1 MDSAPSK
8 PFGRYSLVSRLG
20 KGGMAEAWRARLMG
34 EAGVT
39 KPVLIKKVLPEYAQD
54 ERFIQMFISEAR
66 ISASLSHGN
75 IAQVFDFGRT
85 EGEHFLAMELVDGPP
100 LHRIIKRALQH
111 GLSAVPVAQ
120 AVFIAMEICRGLH
133 YAHTRKDSRGVPLGI
148 VHRDISPE
156 NVLVSYEGQVKVVDF
171 GIAKARELR
180 GFSTEPGVVKGKYL
194 FFSPEQARGEDVDA
208 RTDVW
213 AAGVVLYQMLCGRLP
228 LQGPQYVVMHQLQEG
243 RFPSPRT
250 LRPELP
256 VELDDIVQKALA
268 VKKEERFE
276 SAHAFAEALSGFLY
290 ATTPRFS
297 PMSVAWL
304 VQTLFTMEL
313 REEGREPQVP
323 TPFREEL
330 ARAAETRSVATRN
343 EVAVVTQVSTHR
355 WASYRRSLGV
365 GLGAALLFA
374 AGLGVVTW
382 KALKKTGTETPA
394 PFARIER
401 VAAVPSLPTTK
412 SEVAGEKPPDETRA
426 VQAPTAPPSFVV
438 VPAVA
443 SQKPSPEELK
453 VEDVLTVLP
462 SPVVVPVVVS
472 PTPSEETQVAR
483 SPTVPP
489 SPRTVPVGVSEPA
502 PPARDAVAS
511 RKSLSAP
518 PVALVN
524 ASSSVSVE
532 APKSGAV
539 LSAPRPPAGGSAGAV
554 KRLSPEDEY
563 AAHVKAGLAAENAG
577 RSKAAI
583 ISYRKAL
590 ALKPAAHA
598 AKRELGLLLVSG
610 FESKA
615 ALREGVGLLQDV
627 VRMDGNDAP
636 VWLSMGMAY
645 HSLEE
650 KNQAAEALKKYLLL
664 VPTGGASNAARA
676 MLKSMGN

>member
-1 MDSAPSK
+1 MDSVPPK

-20 KGGMAEAWRARLMG
+20 KGGMAEAWRARLVG

-85 EGEHFLAMELVDGPP
+85 DGEHFLAMELVDGPP

-180 GFSTEPGVVKGKYL
+180 GFNTEPGVVKGKYL

-228 LQGPQYVVMHQLQEG
+228 LQGPEYVVMHQLQEG
-243 RFPSPRT
+243 RFPSARS

-256 VELDDIVQKALA
+256 AELDDIVQKALA

-276 SAHAFAEALSGFLY
+276 SALALAEALSGFLY

-330 ARAAETRSVATRN
+330 ARAAETRAVATMH
-343 EVAVVTQVSTHR
+343 ESPMATEPSTR
-355 WASYRRSLGV
+355 KWVSYRRGMGT
-365 GLGAALLFA
+365 GLGAAFLLA

-382 KALKKTGTETPA
+382 KLRERPVVESLPPRVTEVSEVP
-394 PFARIER
+394 
-401 VAAVPSLPTTK
+401 AVPSAPAKALVVP
-412 SEVAGEKPPDETRA
+412 SQEPAGGVDAEAVSAPENESPVADAGGALSPAP
-426 VQAPTAPPSFVV
+426 VQAI
-438 VPAVA
+438 
-443 SQKPSPEELK
+443 
-453 VEDVLTVLP
+453 
-462 SPVVVPVVVS
+462 
-472 PTPSEETQVAR
+472 
-483 SPTVPP
+483 
-489 SPRTVPVGVSEPA
+489 PA
-502 PPARDAVAS
+502 PPADTVLVAQIDA
-511 RKSLSAP
+511 
-518 PVALVN
+518 
-524 ASSSVSVE
+524 E
-532 APKSGAV
+532 A
-539 LSAPRPPAGGSAGAV
+539 
-554 KRLSPEDEY
+554 EY
-563 AAHVKAGLAAENAG
+563 AGLIKQARSATVGSRYKSAAGY
-577 RSKAAI
+577 
-583 ISYRKAL
+583 YRKAL
-590 ALKPAAHA
+590 ALQPGSME
-598 AKRELGLLLVSG
+598 AKVGLGVALVNG
-610 FESKA
+610 FESESAFREA
-615 ALREGVGLLQDV
+615 ARLLSDV
-627 VRMDGNDAP
+627 VREDARNARA
-636 VWLSMGMAY
+636 WLSLGMAY
-645 HSLEE
+645 QSVGKNPQAVGAYNQYLMLE
-650 KNQAAEALKKYLLL
+650 
-664 VPTGGASNAARA
+664 PSGASADSVRT
-676 MLKSMGN
+676 MLKTLGN

>member
-20 KGGMAEAWRARLMG
+20 KGGMAEAWRARLVG

-120 AVFIAMEICRGLH
+120 AVFIALEVCRGLH
-133 YAHTRKDSRGVPLGI
+133 YAHTRADSRGVPLGI
-148 VHRDISPE
+148 VHRDVSPE
-156 NVLVSYEGQVKVVDF
+156 NVLVSYEGQVKIVDF

-180 GFSTEPGVVKGKYL
+180 GFKTEPGVVKGKYL

-228 LQGPQYVVMHQLQEG
+228 LQGPEYVVMHQLQEG

-256 VELDDIVQKALA
+256 VELDAIVQKALA

-330 ARAAETRSVATRN
+330 ARAAETRTVATMN
-343 EVAVVTQVSTHR
+343 EVPVVTQVSTHR
-355 WASYRRSLGV
+355 WTSYRQGLGA
-365 GLGAALLFA
+365 GLGAALLFSA
-374 AGLGVVTW
+374 ALGVVTW
-382 KALKKTGTETPA
+382 TLSGKSSPKVSAPA
-394 PFARIER
+394 PKAEQ
-401 VAAVPSLPTTK
+401 ASTAPLSPTTGAPVPSDELA
-412 SEVAGEKPPDETRA
+412 EV
-426 VQAPTAPPSFVV
+426 Q
-438 VPAVA
+438 VPAV
-443 SQKPSPEELK
+443 PLSPEKTPEFA
-453 VEDVLTVLP
+453 
-462 SPVVVPVVVS
+462 S
-472 PTPSEETQVAR
+472 PTSLPERDAGTAAVAPAR
-483 SPTVPP
+483 EDKSPTV
-489 SPRTVPVGVSEPA
+489 
-502 PPARDAVAS
+502 AVAIPVDAP
-511 RKSLSAP
+511 KPGSAP
-518 PVALVN
+518 
-524 ASSSVSVE
+524 
-532 APKSGAV
+532 
-539 LSAPRPPAGGSAGAV
+539 SAPRPPPVVSAAGV
-554 KRLSPEDEY
+554 KALSPEDEF
-563 AAHVKAGLAAENAG
+563 AALMKAG
-577 RSKAAI
+577 RSAEQAGRTKAAMV
-583 ISYRKAL
+583 SYRKAL
-590 ALKPAAHA
+590 VLKDGSHEAR
-598 AKRELGLLLVSG
+598 KELGLLLVSG
-610 FESKA
+610 FESEKS
-615 ALREGVGLLQDV
+615 LREGVVLLQHV
-627 VRMDGNDAP
+627 VRADGGDARA
-636 VWLSMGMAY
+636 WLSLGMAY
-645 HSLEE
+645 QSLGDS
-650 KNQAAEALKKYLLL
+650 NQAAEAFKKYLLL

-676 MLKSMGN
+676 MLKSLGK

>member
-1 MDSAPSK
+1 MDSVPAK

-20 KGGMAEAWRARLMG
+20 KGGMAEAWRAQLVG

-75 IAQVFDFGRT
+75 IAQVFDFGRS

-156 NVLVSYEGQVKVVDF
+156 NVLVSYEGQVKIVDF

-194 FFSPEQARGEDVDA
+194 FFSPEQARGEEVDA

-256 VELDDIVQKALA
+256 GELEDIIQKALA
-268 VKKEERFE
+268 VRKEVRFE

-297 PMSVAWL
+297 PMSVAWFI
-304 VQTLFTMEL
+304 QTLFTMEL

-323 TPFREEL
+323 TPFREDL
-330 ARAAETRSVATRN
+330 ARAAETRSVATLH
-343 EVAVVTQVSTHR
+343 EVPVVTQISTRR
-355 WASYRRSLGV
+355 WTSYRQGLGV
-365 GLGAALLFA
+365 GLGAALLFV

-382 KALKKTGTETPA
+382 GLLGKSGSTAPA
-394 PFARIER
+394 PVTKVEQ
-401 VAAVPSLPTTK
+401 VAAARASPNAMSEGPGQKPSIETK
-412 SEVAGEKPPDETRA
+412 EA
-426 VQAPTAPPSFVV
+426 QAPTARPSTGG
-438 VPAVA
+438 VPAV
-443 SQKPSPEELK
+443 
-453 VEDVLTVLP
+453 TV
-462 SPVVVPVVVS
+462 
-472 PTPSEETQVAR
+472 PTPSSSETKVAQGLVVPSSPEVIPVASGPQPPEETKV
-483 SPTVPP
+483 PTDSPP
-489 SPRTVPVGVSEPA
+489 SVDAPAAVGQSAPSEKDVPTP
-502 PPARDAVAS
+502 
-511 RKSLSAP
+511 RKSLVDAP
-518 PVALVN
+518 STTGSVDPLKRSVAT
-524 ASSSVSVE
+524 SV
-532 APKSGAV
+532 
-539 LSAPRPPAGGSAGAV
+539 PRPLPGGAASGV
-554 KRLSPEDEY
+554 KPLSLEEEY
-563 AAHVKAGLAAENAG
+563 AAYMKAG
-577 RSKAAI
+577 RSAEEAGRNRSAI
-583 ISYRKAL
+583 TSYRKAL
-590 ALKPAAHA
+590 ALKSNAHA
-598 AKRELGLLLVSG
+598 PKRELGLLLVSS
-610 FESKA
+610 FESEA
-615 ALREGVGLLQDV
+615 SLREGVRLLQDV
-627 VRMDGNDAP
+627 VRMDGSDSRA
-636 VWLSMGMAY
+636 WLSLGMA
-645 HSLEE
+645 HESLKQYSQSE
-650 KNQAAEALKKYLLL
+650 EALKRYLLL
-664 VPTGGASNAARA
+664 VPTGGTANAARA
-676 MLKSMGN
+676 MLKSMGK